1 MGINKRKIRIIYKY
15 QKRNIHFY
23 RIKKQ
28 QERNI
33 KEASMTNIKGRV
45 KNNFSGFLRAVVIGI
60 LILLQML
67 IILILPAM
75 LRQYTT
81 LFYFVLELLSFFVA
95 LGLTNANK
103 NASFKVAWMAIALLL
118 PISGHIMYYLWGRG
132 NTQTRMI
139 KKTEGQISKT
149 YPYISFDA
157 ECEKDF
163 YETHPEVSGISKYL
177 KSFKMPLYRN
187 NKAKYYSMGEDVF
200 EDIFR
205 DILEAKK
212 FILINFF
219 IVAEGALWD
228 MLHEVLLKKVE
239 EGVEVV
245 FIYDDFG
252 GMIRT
257 DKHFSDRLN
266 KEGIKT
272 ILFNPIHRYTDKLIM
287 NYRTHQK
294 IVVVDGNIGYTGGF
308 NIADE
313 YANLIERFGVW
324 KDCGIRIEGDGVW
337 GLTITFLQIWSM
349 CRPNED
355 IAYNKYRPS
364 SVFEKNNCYM
374 HAISD
379 GPYRNEE
386 YIIESTYKQIINSAK
401 KYVYIMTP
409 YLILEEHM
417 RQILI
422 EAVRR
427 EVDVRII
434 TPKIPDKKK
443 VYMIT
448 RYNYGQLLKG
458 GVKIYEYTPG
468 FIHSKVILSDNCAMV
483 GTVNMDYRS
492 FYLHFENAVWITEN
506 DIMADIYKDFIA
518 TFDIS
523 EEISYDAW
531 LKRPLKDKLLQ
542 PVFNMFSTLV

>member
-28 QERNI
+28 QERDI

-245 FIYDDFG
+245 FIYD
-252 GMIRT
+252 
-257 DKHFSDRLN
+257 
-266 KEGIKT
+266 
-272 ILFNPIHRYTDKLIM
+272 
-287 NYRTHQK
+287 
-294 IVVVDGNIGYTGGF
+294 
-308 NIADE
+308 
-313 YANLIERFGVW
+313 
-324 KDCGIRIEGDGVW
+324 
-337 GLTITFLQIWSM
+337 
-349 CRPNED
+349 
-355 IAYNKYRPS
+355 
-364 SVFEKNNCYM
+364 
-374 HAISD
+374 
-379 GPYRNEE
+379 
-386 YIIESTYKQIINSAK
+386 
-401 KYVYIMTP
+401 
-409 YLILEEHM
+409 
-417 RQILI
+417 
-422 EAVRR
+422 
-427 EVDVRII
+427 
-434 TPKIPDKKK
+434 
-443 VYMIT
+443 
-448 RYNYGQLLKG
+448 
-458 GVKIYEYTPG
+458 
-468 FIHSKVILSDNCAMV
+468 
-483 GTVNMDYRS
+483 
-492 FYLHFENAVWITEN
+492 
-506 DIMADIYKDFIA
+506 
-518 TFDIS
+518 
-523 EEISYDAW
+523 
-531 LKRPLKDKLLQ
+531 
-542 PVFNMFSTLV
+542 

>member
-1 MGINKRKIRIIYKY
+1 
-15 QKRNIHFY
+15 
-23 RIKKQ
+23 
-28 QERNI
+28 
-33 KEASMTNIKGRV
+33 
-45 KNNFSGFLRAVVIGI
+45 
-60 LILLQML
+60 
-67 IILILPAM
+67 
-75 LRQYTT
+75 
-81 LFYFVLELLSFFVA
+81 
-95 LGLTNANK
+95 
-103 NASFKVAWMAIALLL
+103 
-118 PISGHIMYYLWGRG
+118 
-132 NTQTRMI
+132 
-139 KKTEGQISKT
+139 
-149 YPYISFDA
+149 
-157 ECEKDF
+157 
-163 YETHPEVSGISKYL
+163 
-177 KSFKMPLYRN
+177 
-187 NKAKYYSMGEDVF
+187 MGEDVF

-266 KEGIKT
+266 NEGIKT

-364 SVFEKNNCYM
+364 SVFEK
-374 HAISD
+374 
-379 GPYRNEE
+379 
-386 YIIESTYKQIINSAK
+386 K
-401 KYVYIMTP
+401 
-409 YLILEEHM
+409 
-417 RQILI
+417 
-422 EAVRR
+422 
-427 EVDVRII
+427 
-434 TPKIPDKKK
+434 
-443 VYMIT
+443 
-448 RYNYGQLLKG
+448 
-458 GVKIYEYTPG
+458 
-468 FIHSKVILSDNCAMV
+468 
-483 GTVNMDYRS
+483 
-492 FYLHFENAVWITEN
+492 
-506 DIMADIYKDFIA
+506 
-518 TFDIS
+518 
-523 EEISYDAW
+523 
-531 LKRPLKDKLLQ
+531 
-542 PVFNMFSTLV
+542 

>member
-1 MGINKRKIRIIYKY
+1 
-15 QKRNIHFY
+15 
-23 RIKKQ
+23 
-28 QERNI
+28 
-33 KEASMTNIKGRV
+33 
-45 KNNFSGFLRAVVIGI
+45 
-60 LILLQML
+60 
-67 IILILPAM
+67 
-75 LRQYTT
+75 
-81 LFYFVLELLSFFVA
+81 
-95 LGLTNANK
+95 
-103 NASFKVAWMAIALLL
+103 
-118 PISGHIMYYLWGRG
+118 
-132 NTQTRMI
+132 
-139 KKTEGQISKT
+139 
-149 YPYISFDA
+149 
-157 ECEKDF
+157 
-163 YETHPEVSGISKYL
+163 
-177 KSFKMPLYRN
+177 
-187 NKAKYYSMGEDVF
+187 
-200 EDIFR
+200 
-205 DILEAKK
+205 
-212 FILINFF
+212 
-219 IVAEGALWD
+219 
-228 MLHEVLLKKVE
+228 
-239 EGVEVV
+239 
-245 FIYDDFG
+245 
-252 GMIRT
+252 
-257 DKHFSDRLN
+257 
-266 KEGIKT
+266 
-272 ILFNPIHRYTDKLIM
+272 
-287 NYRTHQK
+287 
-294 IVVVDGNIGYTGGF
+294 
-308 NIADE
+308 
-313 YANLIERFGVW
+313 
-324 KDCGIRIEGDGVW
+324 
-337 GLTITFLQIWSM
+337 M